1 MTRSKYEL
9 NSAKRG
15 ETNPA
20 FVLESGPDTPDQIP
34 PSKPPDHLTGNDV
47 KWICLSKQRVV
58 LT

>member
-20 FVLESGPDTPDQIP
+20 FVLESGLDTPDQKP
-34 PSKPPDHLTGNDV
+34 ASKPADHWTGNDV
-47 KWICLSKQRVV
+47 IKENRSF
-58 LT
+58 

>member
-20 FVLESGPDTPDQIP
+20 FVLESGPDTPDQKP
-34 PSKPPDHLTGNDV
+34 ASKPPDHWTGNDV
-47 KWICLSKQRVV
+47 KGI
-58 LT
+58 